1 MTSQADTQ
9 NASLDLER
17 ELERYSETERRILMA
32 SVEVFS
38 EKGYDG
44 SRTDE
49 IAKLAG
55 VNKAM
60 IHYYF
65 ESKENLYVTLISIV
79 FKRVSLIFREY
90 FGDFSPETIRDDLSL
105 FIDNYVDFIR
115 ANLRFFRILLWEMA
129 RGGDLVGQ
137 VMKDI
142 IGEHFIYIQALF
154 DEAIRKGYIR
164 PLVPRHLMV
173 SVIATILFYFLSH
186 PIISRLW
193 DEDPFSQESIE
204 IRKREVKDL
213 ILRGILPEETDPKA
227 TRDNKPNM

>member
-1 MTSQADTQ
+1 MTSEMDTLD
-9 NASLDLER
+9 ASLDLER
-17 ELERYSETERRILMA
+17 DLEQYGETERRILMA
-32 SVEVFS
+32 SVQVFS

-49 IAKLAG
+49 IAKLAE

-90 FGDFSPETIRDDLSL
+90 FGGFSPETIREDLSL
-105 FIDNYVDFIR
+105 FIDNYFDFIR
-115 ANLRFFRILLWEMA
+115 GNLRFFRILLWELA
-129 RGGDLVGQ
+129 RGGDLVGR
-137 VMKDI
+137 VMKEF
-142 IGEHFIYIQALF
+142 IGEHFIHIQALF

-173 SVIATILFYFLSH
+173 SVISTILFYFISS
-186 PIISRLW
+186 PITRNLW
-193 DEDPFSQESIE
+193 DEDPLNEENIVL
-204 IRKREVKDL
+204 RKQEVKKL
-213 ILRGILPEETDPKA
+213 ILRGIIPDKTDPRQ
-227 TRDNKPNM
+227 TQDTI